1 MNTSKDIFSYHPLL
15 RSIALRIVGS
25 IEDAEDIVQDTFE
38 KWLSIDRKDIKNT
51 KAYLIKSVSN
61 NSLKFLTSLK
71 SKISQKTFTA
81 EDHFEIVDRQ
91 QIKAFLNF
99 DMDAQLG
106 EAWQVL
112 HKKLEPLEKSIYV
125 MREVFSVE
133 YEELQEIFDKKKDHC
148 RQLFFRAKSKLEQ
161 DKIKFKSDFKV
172 PKLPLSFKKACELGT
187 ISEIIDELK
196 REISKKTFLNK

>member
-1 MNTSKDIFSYHPLL
+1 MNTPEDIFSYHPLL

-61 NSLKFLTSLK
+61 NSIKFLTSLK

-148 RQLFFRAKSKLEQ
+148 RQLFFRAKAKLEQ
-161 DKIKFKSDFKV
+161 DKIKFKTDFTV
-172 PKLPLSFKKACELGT
+172 PKLPLSFKKACELGS
-187 ISEIIDELK
+187 ISEMIDELK
-196 REISKKTFLNK
+196 REISKKTLLK

>member
-1 MNTSKDIFSYHPLL
+1 MNTSEDIFSYHPLL

-81 EDHFEIVDRQ
+81 EDHFELVDRH

-161 DKIKFKSDFKV
+161 DKIKFKTDFTV
-172 PKLPLSFKKACELGT
+172 PKLPLSFKKACELGS
-187 ISEIIDELK
+187 ISEMIDELK
-196 REISKKTFLNK
+196 REISKKNLLK

>member
-1 MNTSKDIFSYHPLL
+1 MNTSEDIFSYHPLL

-81 EDHFEIVDRQ
+81 EDHFELVDRH

-148 RQLFFRAKSKLEQ
+148 RQLFFRAKAKLEQ
-161 DKIKFKSDFKV
+161 DKIKFKTDFTV
-172 PKLPLSFKKACELGT
+172 PKLPLSFKKACELGG
-187 ISEIIDELK
+187 ISEMIDELK
-196 REISKKTFLNK
+196 REISKKTLLK

>member
-1 MNTSKDIFSYHPLL
+1 MNTSEDIFSYHPLL

-61 NSLKFLTSLK
+61 NSIKFLTSLK

-81 EDHFEIVDRQ
+81 EDHFELVDRH

-148 RQLFFRAKSKLEQ
+148 RQLFFRAKAKLEQ
-161 DKIKFKSDFKV
+161 DKIKFKTDFTV
-172 PKLPLSFKKACELGT
+172 PKLPLSFKKACEFGS
-187 ISEIIDELK
+187 INEIIDELK
-196 REISKKTFLNK
+196 REISKKTLLK

>member
-161 DKIKFKSDFKV
+161 DKIKFKTDFTV

>member
-1 MNTSKDIFSYHPLL
+1 MNTSEDIFSYHPLL

-81 EDHFEIVDRQ
+81 EDHFELVDRH

-148 RQLFFRAKSKLEQ
+148 RQLFFRAKAKLEQ
-161 DKIKFKSDFKV
+161 DKIKFKTDFTV
-172 PKLPLSFKKACELGT
+172 PKLPLSFKKSCEFGS
-187 ISEIIDELK
+187 INEIIDELK
-196 REISKKTFLNK
+196 REISKKTLLK

>member
-1 MNTSKDIFSYHPLL
+1 MKNTEDILIYQPILKSV
-15 RSIALRIVGS
+15 ALKIVGS

-38 KWLSIDRKDIKNT
+38 KWFAIDRKDIKNT
-51 KAYLIKSVSN
+51 KAYLIRSVRN
-61 NSLKFLTSLK
+61 NSIKFLTSLRN
-71 SKISQKTFTA
+71 KISQKTFTL
-81 EDHFEIVDRQ
+81 EEHFEIVDKQ

-106 EAWQVL
+106 EAWHML

-148 RQLFFRAKSKLEQ
+148 RQLFFRAKTKLEQ
-161 DKIKFKSDFKV
+161 DKVKFKADFTV
-172 PKLPLSFKKACELGT
+172 PKFPLSFKKACEFG
-187 ISEIIDELK
+187 SFNEMIDELK
-196 REISKKTFLNK
+196 REVSKKSLL

>member
-81 EDHFEIVDRQ
+81 EDHFELVDRH

-148 RQLFFRAKSKLEQ
+148 RQLFFRAKAKLEQ
-161 DKIKFKSDFKV
+161 DKIKC
-172 PKLPLSFKKACELGT
+172 LYH
-187 ISEIIDELK
+187 
-196 REISKKTFLNK
+196 SKKPVNSVASTR

>member
-1 MNTSKDIFSYHPLL
+1 MNTSEDIFTYHPLL

-61 NSLKFLTSLK
+61 NSIKFLTSLK
-71 SKISQKTFTA
+71 NKISQKTFTA
-81 EDHFEIVDRQ
+81 EDHFELVDRQ

-133 YEELQEIFDKKKDHC
+133 YEELQDIFDKKKDHC

-161 DKIKFKSDFKV
+161 DKIKFKTDFTV

>member
-1 MNTSKDIFSYHPLL
+1 MNTPEDIFSYHPLL

-61 NSLKFLTSLK
+61 NSIKFLTSLK

-161 DKIKFKSDFKV
+161 DKIKFKTDFTV

>member
-1 MNTSKDIFSYHPLL
+1 MNKSEDIFSYHPLL
-15 RSIALRIVGS
+15 RNIALRIVGS

-38 KWLSIDRKDIKNT
+38 KWLSIDRKDIKNK

-61 NSLKFLTSLK
+61 NSMKFLTSLK
-71 SKISQKTFTA
+71 NKISQKTFTA
-81 EDHFEIVDRQ
+81 EDEFEIVDRQ
-91 QIKAFLNF
+91 QIKVFLNF
-99 DMDAQLG
+99 DMDVQLG

-161 DKIKFKSDFKV
+161 DKIKFKTDFTV
-172 PKLPLSFKKACELGT
+172 PKLPLSFKKACELGS
-187 ISEIIDELK
+187 ISEMIDELK
-196 REISKKTFLNK
+196 REISKKTLLK